1 MVAFGRLFF
10 RDFMNKLDLIVL
22 FSILEIILD
31 SVARGGGGEN
41 PIPIPLSVLRAFR
54 ILRLFKIV
62 KSSKKLKVVLTSLAQ
77 SFESVN
83 YLGMLLGLMILIF
96 ILLGMEL
103 FGGFYPRPELNYTQ
117 AMVPKAWEDNKLSW
131 DGYWSRYHFDD
142 FGSALLAIFYR
153 HLGRELNETGV
164 GLPQSNMGLRHE
176 PGIMLPSPSHTLSY
190 SLQSG
195 IYYST
200 YLLLS
205 F

>member
-1 MVAFGRLFF
+1 MTTWIVVGTYCRRSIALFSAHTHTLQCAAADTAAACLRCVLRLLHQVSILIHLQPRPNRHLHDREHPKDGRLRELFF
-10 RDFMNKLDLIVL
+10 RDFMNKFDLIVVL

-103 FGGFYPRPELNYTQ
+103 FGGFYPRPGAQLY
-117 AMVPKAWEDNKLSW
+117 AG
-131 DGYWSRYHFDD
+131 DG
-142 FGSALLAIFYR
+142 AQ
-153 HLGRELNETGV
+153 GV
-164 GLPQSNMGLRHE
+164 GG
-176 PGIMLPSPSHTLSY
+176 
-190 SLQSG
+190 
-195 IYYST
+195 
-200 YLLLS
+200 
-205 F
+205 